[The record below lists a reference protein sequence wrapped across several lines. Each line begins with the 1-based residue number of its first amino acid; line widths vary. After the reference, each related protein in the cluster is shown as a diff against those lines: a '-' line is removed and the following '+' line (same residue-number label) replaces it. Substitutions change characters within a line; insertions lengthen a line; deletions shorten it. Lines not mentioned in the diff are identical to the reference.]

1 MPLTPALS
9 NNIALV
15 KNYVDDPGN
24 LYAVW
29 RKGALTG
36 DLETPFIQFIG
47 ARTMS
52 YPVMP
57 FKTAEMEDYN
67 AKTGYSRVNA
77 ALVRREKTVNQD
89 KGYQMGIDYLDL
101 EDSHTTAVAY
111 INNEVRQKDIPSID
125 KYRLN
130 VLATDEHVTK
140 TVVGAI
146 TKTNFFEKYD
156 AAVSHFIDNEIPLN
170 GTIMYVPTG
179 TYNAAKNSEQV
190 KRFIEMKDKNI
201 DRNFEYLD
209 SQTKIVIVPAARFPK
224 NVEFILVQPAAVI
237 CGFKHSVTRLVAEPE
252 NFDGVLINHRVVH
265 DCFVQEDRGKG
276 VYVALTAEESTPAND
291 KAEKAPAEGQNPAKE
306 G

>member
-57 FKTAEMEDYN
+57 FKTGELDDYDP
-67 AKTGYSRVNA
+67 KTGFKRSNA
-77 ALVRREKTVNQD
+77 TLERREKTVSQD

-101 EDSHTTAVAY
+101 EDSHTTAVSY
-111 INNEVRQKDIPSID
+111 INNEVRQKDVPNID

-130 VLATDEHVTK
+130 VLVTDTNTTKVVT
-140 TVVGAI
+140 GAI

-156 AAVSHFIDNEIPLN
+156 AAVSHFIDNEIPLV
-170 GTIMYVPTG
+170 GTIMYVSTA
-179 TYNAAKNSEQV
+179 TYTAAKNSDQI
-190 KRFIEMKDKNI
+190 KRFIELKDKNI

-209 SQTKIVIVPAARFPK
+209 SQTKIVIVPASRFPS
-224 NVEFILVQPAAVI
+224 NVEFILVQPAALI
-237 CGFKHSVTRLVAEPE
+237 CGFKHSVTRVVSEPE
-252 NFDGVLINHRVVH
+252 DFDGILINHRVVH
-265 DCFVQEDRGKG
+265 DCFVQQDRGKG
-276 VYVALTAEESTPAND
+276 VYIAQTAEPAS
-291 KAEKAPAEGQNPAKE
+291 PAKSNATETPKDE